1 MKTIE
6 WDSLVL
12 IMYKDMKYLK
22 RINEGQSFHGKGGML
37 NYSDL
42 IGKTYGIRFGQ
53 YEIFEPSLE
62 DIVMYGLKRETQ
74 IVFPKDAAFIC
85 FKLGLKNG
93 SKVVEIGTGSG
104 VLTFLFSRLVGS
116 TGKVVSFEKEERHFR
131 NAKKNIKTFAERD
144 NIELYHDDTVD
155 CKEDGFDAAFI
166 DVREPWMHFEKAFNL
181 LKESGLIGMIVP
193 TANQVTD
200 ILKEVP
206 GFFGDIEV
214 LELLQRK
221 YKTVAERVRP
231 FDRMVAHTGYL
242 IFGRKLR
249 MDTA

>member
-1 MKTIE
+1 
-6 WDSLVL
+6 
-12 IMYKDMKYLK
+12 
-22 RINEGQSFHGKGGML
+22 
-37 NYSDL
+37 
-42 IGKTYGIRFGQ
+42 
-53 YEIFEPSLE
+53 
-62 DIVMYGLKRETQ
+62 
-74 IVFPKDAAFIC
+74 
-85 FKLGLKNG
+85 
-93 SKVVEIGTGSG
+93 
-104 VLTFLFSRLVGS
+104 
-116 TGKVVSFEKEERHFR
+116 
-131 NAKKNIKTFAERD
+131 
-144 NIELYHDDTVD
+144 
-155 CKEDGFDAAFI
+155 
-166 DVREPWMHFEKAFNL
+166 
-181 LKESGLIGMIVP
+181 MIVP